1 LGTDQTISDEVLA
14 AASEGLR
21 RCGVEVGSVGGED
34 YRRHIARGALLAA
47 VPHIEAAIRQADD
60 EAIRTTLDLLVAYMA
75 SYGGADNY
83 DKGWLAAVDAVRSEL
98 LAPARGGSR

>member
-47 VPHIEAAIRQADD
+47 APHIEAAIRQAIAAEI
-60 EAIRTTLDLLVAYMA
+60 EAEGRTVVGMLCQETEKDRWRLIGAEDAYKDSIRIAL
-75 SYGGADNY
+75 
-83 DKGWLAAVDAVRSEL
+83 
-98 LAPARGGSR
+98 GGSR

>member
-21 RCGVEVGSVGGED
+21 RCGVDVGSVGGED

-47 VPHIEAAIRQADD
+47 VPHIEAAIR
-60 EAIRTTLDLLVAYMA
+60 EKI
-75 SYGGADNY
+75 
-83 DKGWLAAVDAVRSEL
+83 AAEIEAVRDSEDHWERCSL
-98 LAPARGGSR
+98 TQAADIARGGSR